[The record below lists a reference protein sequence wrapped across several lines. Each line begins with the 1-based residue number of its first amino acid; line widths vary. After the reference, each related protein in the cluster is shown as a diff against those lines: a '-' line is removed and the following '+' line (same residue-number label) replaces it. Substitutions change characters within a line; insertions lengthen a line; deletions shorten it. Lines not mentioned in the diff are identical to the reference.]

1 LKKEIYL
8 SFITKFYLATLG
20 IYAGVSEWSK
30 EAGLG
35 PAAVGLRG
43 FEPHPPHQHVKT

>member
-1 LKKEIYL
+1 MI
-8 SFITKFYLATLG
+8 I
-20 IYAGVSEWSK
+20 AGVSEWSK

-43 FEPHPPHQHVKT
+43 FDPHPPHQKLKPSALRRHVTPAHIT